1 MKLGIDILRHF
12 LTIFVILQH
21 MTSSRYSVDVNAEI
35 SSYVDFI
42 DGAVAG
48 FFIISGYFSKKQTDL
63 LKFTRLLAIRLL
75 VPFFIFSVTYTLIL
89 FALDKSSLS
98 DGLYKTITLHGAGMQ
113 LYFLPYLL
121 VVSFSFAIIRYI
133 TSEKDTIRNF
143 GILMI
148 ILVLFCILIPTPVST
163 GNNLKLLPFYFLA
176 YISGFLYQRI
186 KSNIYT
192 ISFSILFLILGQYD
206 PRFLDLSFMMI
217 LFCIAESLSD
227 NLGQKRAK
235 GSGGVYLFHTP
246 IVNFTISILLTK
258 LGIVQL
264 QNVFV
269 SVALT
274 YVFCLAVSIVFMKV
288 LPKYRWIILE

>member
-21 MTSSRYSVDVNAEI
+21 MTSSRYSIDVNAEI
-35 SSYVDFI
+35 SSYEDFI

-48 FFIISGYFSKKQTDL
+48 FFIISGYYSKKQTDL

-133 TSEKDTIRNF
+133 TDEKDTIRDF
-143 GILMI
+143 DDYS
-148 ILVLFCILIPTPVST
+148 VF
-163 GNNLKLLPFYFLA
+163 
-176 YISGFLYQRI
+176 
-186 KSNIYT
+186 
-192 ISFSILFLILGQYD
+192 LFLRL
-206 PRFLDLSFMMI
+206 FLQ
-217 LFCIAESLSD
+217 E
-227 NLGQKRAK
+227 
-235 GSGGVYLFHTP
+235 
-246 IVNFTISILLTK
+246 TI
-258 LGIVQL
+258 
-264 QNVFV
+264 
-269 SVALT
+269 
-274 YVFCLAVSIVFMKV
+274 
-288 LPKYRWIILE
+288 